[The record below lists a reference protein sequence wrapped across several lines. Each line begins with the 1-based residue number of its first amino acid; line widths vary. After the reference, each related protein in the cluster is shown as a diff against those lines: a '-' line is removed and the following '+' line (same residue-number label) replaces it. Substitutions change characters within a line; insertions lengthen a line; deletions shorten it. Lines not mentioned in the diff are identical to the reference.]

1 LYGSGKKMMAFGK
14 INQSLISAVLILG
27 TVMGLFCKKK
37 EPQIREL
44 ESSSAEVEAEP
55 DATSSQPGACDD
67 FRTLIVTYTYDGSP
81 WREEIDVRG
90 REPGEY
96 FCMIYGY
103 QTYPYWLLPW
113 HGQDSINI
121 NKGRVLVLDGI
132 ETGVVIFDDD
142 DWKKMLKDPATIL
155 TAKVD
160 IENVQEIRN
169 FPNLEAVVYLG
180 STSSFPGH
188 RDRDLK
194 YLNEVPKLKAFYLAD
209 DFYVTDKGL
218 EYLAE
223 LEGLQWLV
231 LRSGYVTDAGLVN
244 LSNLK
249 NLTYL
254 ELHVL
259 QISDTGLAHLAGLKN
274 LKELY
279 VYGSGYNASGSVS
292 SRVTDEGLVYLSNLT
307 KLRKLDLSECYLI
320 TGSGLAHLSN
330 LSELRELNL
339 CRTRVEDDALVHLSG
354 LTNLRKLR
362 LDYTSITGEGLKHI
376 SGFSNLESLNLRG
389 IPIGDEKFVHIAKL
403 RSLKVLD
410 LSYTQLTPEVLAHLE
425 NLTEL
430 RELYLN
436 DNDLNGADFSALSRL
451 TNLERLGLSNMCLEE
466 ANLTPLAKLKN
477 LKEINLVHS
486 DISSK
491 DYKILHEALPDCRM
505 PTMP

>member
-1 LYGSGKKMMAFGK
+1 MKTFLRLAIFVILIIGSA
-14 INQSLISAVLILG
+14 
-27 TVMGLFCKKK
+27 TGLFCKKK
-37 EPQIREL
+37 EPQTGEL
-44 ESSSAEVEAEP
+44 ESSSVEIEAEP
-55 DATSSQPGACDD
+55 DETSSQLETSDD
-67 FRTLIVTYTYDGSP
+67 SRTLIVTYTYDGLP

-90 REPGEY
+90 WEPGEY

-113 HGQDSINI
+113 QGQDSIHI

-132 ETGVVIFDDD
+132 ETGVVILDDY

-169 FPNLEAVVYLG
+169 FPNLEAVVYLS

-194 YLNEVPKLKAFYLAD
+194 YLKEVPKLKAFYLAGN
-209 DFYVTDKGL
+209 FYVTDKGL
-218 EYLAE
+218 KHLAE

-231 LRSGYVTDAGLVN
+231 LHSGYVTDAGLVN

-249 NLTYL
+249 SLTYL

-259 QISDTGLAHLAGLKN
+259 EISDTGLVHLAGLKN

-279 VYGSGYNASGSVS
+279 IYGSGYKASGSVS
-292 SRVTDEGLVYLSNLT
+292 PRVTDEGLVHLSHLT
-307 KLRKLDLSECYLI
+307 RLRKLDLSECHLI
-320 TGSGLAHLSN
+320 TGPGLAHLSN
-330 LSELRELNL
+330 LNELRELNL
-339 CRTRVEDDALVHLSG
+339 YRTRIENDALAYLSG

-362 LDYTSITGEGLKHI
+362 LDYTSITGEGLKYI
-376 SGFSNLESLNLRG
+376 SGLSKLEYLNLHN
-389 IPIGDEKFVHIAKL
+389 IPIGDEKLTYIAKL
-403 RSLKVLD
+403 RNLRVLD
-410 LSYTQLTPEVLAHLE
+410 LSYTHLTPEVLAHLE

-430 RELYLN
+430 RELYLD
-436 DNDLNGADFSALSRL
+436 DNDLDGADFSALSQL
-451 TNLERLGLSNMCLEE
+451 TKLERLGLSNMYLEK
-466 ANLTPLAKLKN
+466 ANLATLANLKN

-505 PTMP
+505 PMMP